1 MGCALA
7 GYQGREN
14 ESAAQRYFSASD
26 LGGAGIDAGK
36 SQLTCV
42 YSPLGSIS
50 SHNYWERIWK

>member
-1 MGCALA
+1 MGCVLA

-14 ESAAQRYFSASD
+14 ESTAQRYFSASD
-26 LGGAGIDAGK
+26 PGGVGMDAGK
-36 SQLTCV
+36 SQLTYI